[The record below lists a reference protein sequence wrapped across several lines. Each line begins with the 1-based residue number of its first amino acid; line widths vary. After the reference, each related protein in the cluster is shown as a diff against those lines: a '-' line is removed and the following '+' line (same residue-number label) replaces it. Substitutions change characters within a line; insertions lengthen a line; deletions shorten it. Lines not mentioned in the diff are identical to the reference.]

1 MKRKK
6 LLPIILLLQ
15 LAICI
20 GAIFPVFSAN
30 ATVEDEAEPTDF
42 AYGITLVDPEP
53 VGPDGDIYAVAPGKE
68 IKIAI
73 SLDTIPE
80 SGMLNATSTFI
91 YDPDV
96 LTYVSYDIKGNVFND
111 DILILHQ
118 GKNKIKFSAVDPM
131 HVLGNLN
138 PTVYT
143 EAGLIATLTFKVA
156 NDFDGSTEVSADLQV
171 GDILL
176 PDQSFNRAA
185 VPASAILNVIGAN
198 HKHTEKTVPAVPAT
212 CSDAGKSELVYC
224 TVCGKIIKESK
235 TEPALGHDYGAWTDD
250 GDGEHHSQKCLRE
263 DNTITKPHDWKQ
275 TDSTPATHTENGV
288 INYECTT
295 CGAKKSETIDK
306 ITDHSYGQW
315 KSDDENT
322 HSRTC
327 ECGDKETKP
336 HAWNNGE
343 VTTPATH
350 TTAGVK
356 TYTCNDCGAKKTE
369 AIEKTSEHKFGDW
382 KSDGETT
389 HSASCE
395 CGEKKTEEHTFGD
408 WEIVKNATQTE
419 TGSKKRSCTACGYEE
434 TEVIPVAEG
443 SPKTGDTM
451 AIIFLI
457 TALAAAATTLV
468 MVKGAKRRK

>member
-15 LAICI
+15 VAICI
-20 GAIFPVFSAN
+20 GALFPVFSAN

-42 AYGITLVDPEP
+42 VFGITLVDPEP
-53 VGPDGDIYAVAPGKE
+53 AGPDGDIYAVDPGKE
-68 IKIAI
+68 IKLAVSI
-73 SLDTIPE
+73 DKIPE
-80 SGMLNATSTFI
+80 SGMLSASFPVT
-91 YDPDV
+91 YDSDV
-96 LTYVSYDIKGNVFND
+96 LTFVSSDIKGNVFGDVIMVNA
-111 DILILHQ
+111 
-118 GKNKIKFSAVDPM
+118 GKNKVTLTAGDA
-131 HVLGNLN
+131 LGALQNPN

-143 EAGLIATLTFKVA
+143 EAGLIVTLTFKVA
-156 NDFDGSTEVSADLQV
+156 NDFDGSTEVNLQV
-171 GDILL
+171 RTNTIMVPSND
-176 PDQSFNRAA
+176 FKHT
-185 VPASAILNVIGAN
+185 VTPASAILNVIGAN

-250 GDGEHHSQKCLRE
+250 GDGEHHSQKCVRE
-263 DNTITKPHDWKQ
+263 DDTITKPHDWKQ

-382 KSDGETT
+382 KLDGETT